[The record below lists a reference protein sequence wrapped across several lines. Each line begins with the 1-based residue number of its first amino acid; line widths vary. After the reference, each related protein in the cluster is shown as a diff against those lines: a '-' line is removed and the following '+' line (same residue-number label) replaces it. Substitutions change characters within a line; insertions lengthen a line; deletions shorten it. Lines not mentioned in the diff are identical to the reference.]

1 MAARKAK
8 AKHVSADSARD
19 SARRAEARQALTDLR
34 ANSSWV
40 CMAPGGMDDRDR
52 LLPDRS
58 KRNQTQA
65 PGRGRAGTSAALNQ
79 SAVPMAKKA
88 KKSKRKDKWADAPD
102 RVPPP
107 APPGFLCTCGAGLTS
122 PSQQDDHNH
131 DVHLLGAADTR
142 E

>member
-58 KRNQTQA
+58 KRQA
-65 PGRGRAGTSAALNQ
+65 PGRGRAADSAVLNQ
-79 SAVPMAKKA
+79 
-88 KKSKRKDKWADAPD
+88 
-102 RVPPP
+102 
-107 APPGFLCTCGAGLTS
+107 
-122 PSQQDDHNH
+122 
-131 DVHLLGAADTR
+131 
-142 E
+142 